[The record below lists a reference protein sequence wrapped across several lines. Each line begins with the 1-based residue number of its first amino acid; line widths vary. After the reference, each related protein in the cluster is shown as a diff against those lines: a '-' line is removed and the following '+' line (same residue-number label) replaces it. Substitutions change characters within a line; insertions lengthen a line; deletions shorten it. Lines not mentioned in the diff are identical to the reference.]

1 MSDKVTSGGKT
12 PDGAEGAGG
21 SGNFSSLR
29 RKSLTII
36 NKNAVA
42 DEKTQLL
49 RQSSLSSQV
58 KRSSSVDKH
67 RIFTKEK

>member
-1 MSDKVTSGGKT
+1 MADK
-12 PDGAEGAGG
+12 AEGRANKPEAAEGGSG

-36 NKNAVA
+36 NKNSVA

-67 RIFTKEK
+67 RIITEKK